1 MTMQDS
7 GGPAFPIA
15 DPFSVTGPG
24 NVSEALRLR
33 NGMTLR
39 QYAAIK
45 LRVPDSGTDWLDRM
59 ILKAKRD
66 DLAAQAM
73 QGMLADSE
81 VKGSPKEFAERAY
94 TLASAMLR
102 LGRYT

>member
-1 MTMQDS
+1 MTTPNNDS
-7 GGPAFPIA
+7 AAFPCLERGGSGLELTDA
-15 DPFSVTGPG
+15 
-24 NVSEALRLR
+24 
-33 NGMTLR
+33 GMTLR

-45 LRVPDSGTDWLDRM
+45 LRIPDSGTDWLDRM

-102 LGRYT
+102 LGRHT